1 MAEIV
6 ERELAFIQA
15 LREFTGAIWRLDLIE
30 FAVNLFVSRE
40 QAELGGAM
48 HQNFILNQLAQNAQ
62 AKTGRLLI
70 AQGLARSGGLALK
83 ILLDIGG
90 VNLLAVHGRGNIV
103 AHTFQAARYC

>member
-1 MAEIV
+1 MPEIV
-6 ERELAFIQA
+6 ERELAFTQA
-15 LREFTGAIWRLDLIE
+15 LCEFTGAIWRLDLIE

-48 HQNFILNQLAQNAQ
+48 HQDFILNQLAQNAQ

-70 AQGLARSGGLALK
+70 AQGLARPGGLALK

-103 AHTFQAARYC
+103 AHAFQTAR